1 MDELDRLIALVNG
14 VFSSIE
20 LAVVCRDRPVMAEW
34 KDKIELRYLRVSCQL
49 LDLGIL
55 GDLRRLLL
63 VVPFQSGSFGCF
75 RLLMDCDQ
83 EIQSDPNS

>member
-34 KDKIELRYLRVSCQL
+34 KDKMELRYLQIRGPS
-49 LDLGIL
+49 LGQDDQ
-55 GDLRRLLL
+55 GTY
-63 VVPFQSGSFGCF
+63 VVCS
-75 RLLMDCDQ
+75 L
-83 EIQSDPNS
+83 